1 MIKLSKIPDDTM
13 LTVKWSGSNDSVV
26 MDKADLL
33 HPDFFTAWSTGTPRV
48 TVAKKDVKIF
58 CLRSILE
65 DMGYDAYE
73 GWDFQAYEDI
83 MNYPE
88 TMAFLKNMKD
98 VLDNRPIYW
107 EGEEVEIDILPELY
121 DKKI

>member
-1 MIKLSKIPDDTM
+1 MVKLSELPMDTM
-13 LTVKWSGSNDSVV
+13 LTVKWHGCSDNVL

-33 HPDFFTAWSTGTPRV
+33 HPDYFPAWDTGIPYV
-48 TVAKKDVKIF
+48 TVARKEVKIF

-73 GWDFQAYEDI
+73 GWDFETYEDI

-107 EGEEVEIDILPELY
+107 EGEEVEIDILPELH
-121 DKKI
+121 D